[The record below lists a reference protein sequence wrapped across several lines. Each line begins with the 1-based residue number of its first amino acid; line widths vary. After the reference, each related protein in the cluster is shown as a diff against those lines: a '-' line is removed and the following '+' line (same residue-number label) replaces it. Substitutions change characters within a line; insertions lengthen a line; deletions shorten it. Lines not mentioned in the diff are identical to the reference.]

1 MPEWPEAR
9 LLSFPGG
16 WIAQD
21 LPFGRS
27 TAMRREIA
35 ATGHPG
41 SDGHF
46 VTIGGLA
53 QDQPVAVLHP
63 RRLKIAEV
71 RHSWTGSWL
80 IHFASPSVMRP

>member
-35 ATGHPG
+35 ESSRCSWLALEERVNRSATGIFRP
-41 SDGHF
+41 
-46 VTIGGLA
+46 
-53 QDQPVAVLHP
+53 
-63 RRLKIAEV
+63 
-71 RHSWTGSWL
+71 
-80 IHFASPSVMRP
+80 ASPVSLNPI